1 MSNIIENNIL
11 NNYLIQLQSPNITIE
26 MKFKIIDY
34 LSKLNFTKYSNS
46 EVILCNINNVLKQLD
61 LINNSCKNCS
71 KKMLEIQQII
81 QYTQT
86 DAYIEKVDVTDNL
99 KFLFKS
105 NLNKNN

>member
-34 LSKLNFTKYSNS
+34 LSNLNYTKYSNS
-46 EVILCNINNVLKQLD
+46 ELILSNINTVLKQLD
-61 LINNSCKNCS
+61 LLTDTCKNYS
-71 KKMLEIQQII
+71 IKMLEIQKKI

-86 DAYIEKVDVTDNL
+86 DDYINKEDVTDNL
-99 KFLFKS
+99 KYIFKT
-105 NLNKNN
+105 NLNKK